1 MCAKVKVSTRVARH
15 QNRSMLLAYTLQTA
29 VRDALS
35 GVNELAFLVPE
46 QRCSVRTFGELKI

>member
-1 MCAKVKVSTRVARH
+1 
-15 QNRSMLLAYTLQTA
+15 MLLAYTLQTA